1 MLDVS
6 HSQSDAQIDVSA
18 GEITRQKIMDAA
30 EALIIEH
37 GFAATSLRAIATAAS
52 VNLAATHYHFGS
64 KQGLLAAVF
73 HRRLGPLGEAR
84 LAALSRLQTGQK
96 SPAVHAILEAF
107 FLPFYEAQGSEL
119 LAILPGL
126 VGRMY
131 AESAR
136 LMQPILQEEFSEV
149 ASRYIG
155 ALEVACPCVAVEE
168 LQWRFHFMIGAM
180 IQLLRFQ
187 APLGREASEETLL
200 QGLDRLLAFTT
211 AGIEQTAGGLQ

>member
-1 MLDVS
+1 MISVS

-30 EALIIEH
+30 ETLIIEH
-37 GFAATSLRAIATAAS
+37 GFAATSLRAIATAAG

-73 HRRLGPLGEAR
+73 HRRLGPLSDAR
-84 LAALSRLQTGQK
+84 LAALSRLQAGQK
-96 SPAVHAILEAF
+96 PPDAYAILEAF
-107 FLPFYEAQGSEL
+107 FLPFFQAQGSEL

-136 LMQPILQEEFSEV
+136 LVQPILEEEVLEV
-149 ASRYIG
+149 ATRYIA
-155 ALEVACPCVAVEE
+155 ALEVACPGVAVEE

-200 QGLDRLLAFTT
+200 QGLDRLLAFST
-211 AGIEQTAGGLQ
+211 AGIEQTGGGL

>member
-1 MLDVS
+1 
-6 HSQSDAQIDVSA
+6 
-18 GEITRQKIMDAA
+18 MDAA
-30 EALIIEH
+30 ETLIIEH
-37 GFAATSLRAIATAAS
+37 GFAATSLRAIATAAG

-73 HRRLGPLGEAR
+73 HRRLGPLSDAR
-84 LAALSRLQTGQK
+84 LAALSRLQAGQK
-96 SPAVHAILEAF
+96 PPDAYAILEAF
-107 FLPFYEAQGSEL
+107 FLPFFQAQGSEL

-136 LMQPILQEEFSEV
+136 LVQPILEEEVLEV
-149 ASRYIG
+149 ASRYIA
-155 ALEVACPCVAVEE
+155 ALEVACPGVAVEE

-200 QGLDRLLAFTT
+200 QGLDRLLAFST
-211 AGIEQTAGGLQ
+211 AGIEQTGGGL

>member
-1 MLDVS
+1 MT
-6 HSQSDAQIDVSA
+6 HSQ
-18 GEITRQKIMDAA
+18 
-30 EALIIEH
+30 
-37 GFAATSLRAIATAAS
+37 
-52 VNLAATHYHFGS
+52 YHFGS

-73 HRRLGPLGEAR
+73 HRRLGPLSDAR
-84 LAALSRLQTGQK
+84 LAALSRLQAGQK
-96 SPAVHAILEAF
+96 PPDAYAILEAF
-107 FLPFYEAQGSEL
+107 FLPFFQAQGSEL

-136 LMQPILQEEFSEV
+136 LVQPILEEEVLEV
-149 ASRYIG
+149 ATRYIA
-155 ALEVACPCVAVEE
+155 ALEVACPGVAVEE

-200 QGLDRLLAFTT
+200 EGLDRLLAFST
-211 AGIEQTAGGLQ
+211 AGIEQTGGGL